1 MEGLVCKVTLFLLL
15 GSFGSAARRSSF
27 EDFDLKVPLPLRGN
41 FPKDKWSLYL
51 PTEVKNNTLCR
62 SALDAMMKELS
73 GVEITPSHKL
83 VDSWGKTSSGYMI
96 GLMSFHGVYDECKNF
111 VSSPNATEEGSYEGR
126 YCNINL
132 KKFQRKKLAYQESAA
147 NPVFSLPWVH
157 PAEVGSTIIDV
168 LLSPGTVNG
177 TQVGYSTCIPDVC
190 TGYDLQES
198 MEEVVKGTDFIVQ
211 GINCHT
217 DLTSDPFSTE
227 DIVFIVVLSVL
238 ACLTALASVVDIY
251 IQKTGNEEL
260 VQRFELAHY
269 FTGGLRYLLPFSAYT
284 NIQKVFHMNTESTP
298 ETVTCLHGIRVLSMT
313 WVVWAHQQM
322 ETFVYTTNLF
332 SMFDKMRGLLYQTAL
347 NGFPSVD
354 SFFFMGGFLMAYS
367 VVREYK
373 RSKRFNI
380 FLFYFHRILRLVP
393 PILLTAG
400 LYATVAK
407 YFLDG
412 PLAPVWNYTRDIC
425 QRNWWID
432 VTFVSNFGWKFD
444 EQSCL
449 GQCWYLAV
457 DSQLYLVAPLILLPI
472 LYNERLGM
480 VWLYFVTMASFI
492 IPAAVNY
499 AYDLPPTSLLLDAN
513 GTNFFNLNYTAPWC
527 RAGPI
532 YIGIWLGVF
541 MANNGTQ
548 KIKLKPWEVL
558 AGWTVAVL
566 TGLMVVFGVWSYN
579 VFPRKV
585 PYDVMTQLIYGGLH
599 RPAWGAALAW
609 VVFACYNGY
618 GGFVDDFLSH
628 PVWQPI
634 SRLTYSIYLVALS
647 LQGAITYN
655 TRIQFYFDH
664 YPKVLET
671 VGALVISVI
680 PAILVSI
687 TAESPIIGIEK
698 LIFSRPAGRGERR
711 PKEPSHLEGINNK
724 AFETTMELKETEAEV
739 KAAEVNGIQRNDSS
753 GSCPPYCEVEV
764 LESSTKL

>member
-1 MEGLVCKVTLFLLL
+1 MEGVVCKVTLFLLL
-15 GSFGSAARRSSF
+15 GRLGAAARGSSF
-27 EDFDLKVPLPLRGN
+27 EDFDLTVPLPLRDN
-41 FPKDKWSLYL
+41 FPKDRWSLYL
-51 PTEVKNNTLCR
+51 PTEVKNNSLCR
-62 SALDAMMKELS
+62 SALDAMMTELS
-73 GVEITPSHKL
+73 EMEITPSHKL

-96 GLMSFHGVYDECKNF
+96 GLMAFHGVYDECKNF
-111 VSSPNATEEGSYEGR
+111 VSSPNATGEGSYKGR

-132 KKFQRKKLAYQESAA
+132 KKFQRKKLIYQEREEH
-147 NPVFSLPWVH
+147 PVFSLPWVH

-168 LLSPGTVNG
+168 LLSRTLANG

-190 TGYDLQES
+190 TGLDLQES
-198 MEEVVKGTDFIVQ
+198 LEEVVRDTDFILQ
-211 GINCHT
+211 GINCHL

-227 DIVFIVVLSVL
+227 DIVFIVVLSVI
-238 ACLTALASVVDIY
+238 AGVIVLASVVDIY
-251 IQKTGNEEL
+251 IQKSGNKSL
-260 VQRFELAHY
+260 SK
-269 FTGGLRYLLPFSAYT
+269 GGLRYLLPFSAYT
-284 NIQKVFHMNTESTP
+284 NVQKLFHMNTETTP
-298 ETVTCLHGIRVLSMT
+298 ETITCLHGIRVLSMT

-322 ETFVYTTNLF
+322 TTFVYTTNLF

-354 SFFFMGGFLMAYS
+354 TFFFIGGFLMAYS
-367 VVREYK
+367 VLRQYK
-373 RSKRFNI
+373 RSKRFNL
-380 FLFYFHRILRLVP
+380 FLFYFHRVLRLVP

-407 YFLDG
+407 YFLGG
-412 PLAPVWNYTRDIC
+412 PLASIWNYTRDIC
-425 QRNWWID
+425 QRNWWMD
-432 VTFVSNFGWKFD
+432 VTFVSNFGWLFD

-480 VWLYFVTMASFI
+480 VWLYIVTMASFI
-492 IPAAVNY
+492 VPAAVNY
-499 AYDLPPTSLLLDAN
+499 AYDLPPTSLLLDPK
-513 GTNFFNLNYTAPWC
+513 GTDFFNYNYCAPWC

-541 MANNGTQ
+541 MANNGSQ
-548 KIKLKPWEVL
+548 KSKLKPWEVL
-558 AGWTVAVL
+558 AGWTVAIL
-566 TGLMVVFGVWSYN
+566 TGLMVVYGVWSYN
-579 VFPRKV
+579 VYPRKI
-585 PYDVMTQLIYGGLH
+585 PYDVMTQLLYGGLH
-599 RPAWGAALAW
+599 RPAWAAALAW

-618 GGFVDDFLSH
+618 GGFIDDFLSH

-664 YPKVLET
+664 YSKVLET
-671 VGALVISVI
+671 VGAIVMSVI

-698 LIFSRPAGRGERR
+698 LLFRRPGRGERR
-711 PKEPSHLEGINNK
+711 PKEPSHLEGSDNK
-724 AFETTMELKETEAEV
+724 AFEQATELKEMEV
-739 KAAEVNGIQRNDSS
+739 PAAEVNGIQRNGSS
-753 GSCPPYCEVEV
+753 GSPPPYCEVEV
-764 LESSTKL
+764 LESSSKL